1 MSENSTGAP
10 NVNCIPENFP
20 AVSPVSTEPQ
30 VMTSESAGNIFS
42 SRQEINAGG
51 GSVKVTGSEQ
61 NSGNYKYF
69 LITDKA
75 SQSCRYIYQD
85 TGTCQYLETY
95 VSQESNPTT
104 DPQGT
109 SSGFRYLP
117 SMNLYQFCLYNTS
130 YIYIRC
136 SGNFSFYIKKETFTY
151 SASNTAERPAYP
163 YLYGAFASLGVSRSV
178 KPTRYYTRKSIESCR
193 KKLWKEVLAAHY
205 YNLAQY
211 KCSKSPKYINPA
223 SLASFH
229 CDLQETAFG
238 RF

>member
-1 MSENSTGAP
+1 
-10 NVNCIPENFP
+10 
-20 AVSPVSTEPQ
+20 
-30 VMTSESAGNIFS
+30 SESAGNIFS

-51 GSVKVTGSEQ
+51 DYTKVTGSEL
-61 NSGNYKYF
+61 NSGSYKYF
-69 LITDKA
+69 LITDRA
-75 SQSCRYIYQD
+75 NQACLYIYQG
-85 TGTCQYLETY
+85 TGTCQYLHTY
-95 VSQESNPTT
+95 VSQDSNPTT

-109 SSGFRYLP
+109 SSAFH
-117 SMNLYQFCLYNTS
+117 NLSTVQFDLFCLYNTS
-130 YIYIRC
+130 YKYIRC
-136 SGNFSFYIKKETFTY
+136 SGNFSFYIKKETFNY